1 MAMDWALQFFGA
13 AGDLHVTLL
22 GVAMI
27 ICLPLSAL
35 RLDGT
40 IGTSWWWIMSP
51 LFIAGSISVYIHQ
64 IICIRLQKDSRL
76 VAERKA
82 LSRQVLLPT
91 LFSMLLLGFSLLL
104 AHQLETD
111 ALSASVFSP
120 LFLIPI
126 LVPVLP
132 PNTVG

>member
-35 RLDGT
+35 RLD
-40 IGTSWWWIMSP
+40 
-51 LFIAGSISVYIHQ
+51 GSISVYIHQ